1 MTVSCLVH
9 SGLQCLYLVY
19 SLHVYRLFTVTGIS
33 LVCSVVSL
41 EFPLEVFTILQILL
55 PWSSDWHTLHHDS
68 VSLACPV
75 NSVLARVVAHHHLVG
90 MAIMIFIVLLST
102 TLD

>member
-9 SGLQCLYLVY
+9 SGLQCLYLVC

-55 PWSSDWHTLHHDS
+55 AIVISTAKIVIGLPIPNTLH
-68 VSLACPV
+68 
-75 NSVLARVVAHHHLVG
+75 RIVAK
-90 MAIMIFIVLLST
+90 IQNW
-102 TLD
+102 